1 MEPGANAK
9 GIGASVKRVE
19 DGPLVTG
26 QGQFTDDLSVAGEA
40 HAVFVRSPHAHAKVS
55 AIRSDAAAAM
65 PGALAVVTAADIAAL
80 VKRPIPSMSAE
91 PPFGVYAPDG
101 TPARDGPQY
110 PLARDR
116 VRYVGEAVALV
127 IAESEIEALD
137 GAETVEVDYDPLP
150 AVTAYDQALA
160 ATTTPLWPDR
170 DDNQSFHWENGDGA
184 PVEMIFASAD
194 HVCEMD
200 LTNNRIVASFMEPR
214 AAIADYA
221 PEDQRFT
228 LYVGCQGVHNLR
240 DALVGL
246 MEVPTDKIRVISR
259 DVGGGFGARASLY
272 PEYPVLLAAAKQLG
286 RPVRWTAT
294 RSESFLTDMQSRDHQ
309 TKAALALDRD
319 GKFLGLRI
327 ASTWRHGAYLSTRN
341 LFITVAYLPPTVGSV
356 YTIPA
361 AHISLRG
368 LFTNTTPQAA
378 YRGVGRAE
386 ANYLLE
392 RLIDAAATQI
402 GIDRIDLRRRNLVTP
417 AHMPWTM
424 AGGGTVTSG
433 EFAVNMDRALTLA
446 DWQGFSER
454 RRDSAG
460 RGRLRGIGLANYVEN
475 DGSIPFEY
483 SEIDVSSGGTV
494 HAAIGTQ
501 DFGMGH
507 RTIYAQILS
516 ETLGIPFEAIQI
528 DFGDTDGIT
537 KGTGSHGSR
546 SARMGGS
553 AAIMGAR
560 AVIEKGMEIAAG
572 HLEASVSDIDFADGH
587 YTIAGTD
594 RSVSLFEVAGLA
606 EQSGDNLAAEATF
619 QAKGDV
625 QANGCHITEV
635 SIDRDTGDLRIERHI
650 MVVDVGRAINP
661 MIVDGQMHGGAAQGL
676 GQAVLEHVV
685 YDRASGQQVSGS
697 YMDFALPR
705 ADDMPNFVVDL
716 NEVIEADNP
725 TGAKG
730 AGENATT
737 GAPAAVMNA
746 IHDALGQIGAGPIDM
761 PATPER
767 LWRVL
772 SNKASN

>member
-1 MEPGANAK
+1 MASAVEAG
-9 GIGASVKRVE
+9 GIGAAVKRVE

-26 QGQFTDDLSVAGEA
+26 QGQFTDDLSVTGQA
-40 HAVFVRSPHAHAKVS
+40 HAVFVRSPHAHARLLS
-55 AIRSDAAAAM
+55 IRTEVARAM
-65 PGALAVVTAADIAAL
+65 PGVLAVLTAEDIASQI
-80 VKRPIPSMSAE
+80 KRPIPSLSAE
-91 PPFGVYAPDG
+91 PPIGVFAPDG

-116 VRYVGEAVALV
+116 VRYVGEAMAVV
-127 IAESEIEALD
+127 IAESETEALD
-137 GAETVEVDYDPLP
+137 GAERVEVDYEPLP
-150 AVTAYDQALA
+150 AVTTYDQALA
-160 ATTTPLWPDR
+160 ETTTSLWPDR
-170 DDNQSFHWENGDGA
+170 DDNQSFYWESGDGA
-184 PVEMIFASAD
+184 PVEAIFNAAD

-200 LTNNRIVASFMEPR
+200 LTNNRVVASFMEPR
-214 AAIADYA
+214 AAIAEYS

-228 LYVGCQGVHNLR
+228 LHVGCQGTHNIR

-259 DVGGGFGARASLY
+259 DVGGGFGARSNLY
-272 PEYPVLLAAAKQLG
+272 PEYPVLLAAAKRLG

-294 RSESFLTDMQSRDHQ
+294 RSESFLTDNQSRDHQ
-309 TKAALALDRD
+309 TKAALALDGD
-319 GKFLGLRI
+319 GRFLGVRI
-327 ASTWRHGAYLSTRN
+327 ASTWRHGAYLPSRN
-341 LFITVAYLPPTVGSV
+341 IFVTVAYLPPTVGSV
-356 YTIPA
+356 YTIPS

-368 LFTNTTPQAA
+368 LFSNTAPMGP

-392 RLIDAAATQI
+392 RLIDAAAAQI

-417 AHMPWTM
+417 AQMPWTM
-424 AGGGTVTSG
+424 AGGGTITSG
-433 EFAVNMDRALTLA
+433 EFAANMDRALALV
-446 DWQGFSER
+446 DWRGFSER
-454 RRDSAG
+454 RVESA
-460 RGRLRGIGLANYVEN
+460 RQGRLRGIGLANYVEN

-483 SEIDVSSGGTV
+483 SEIGVDPAGIVL
-494 HAAIGTQ
+494 AAIGTQ

-516 ETLGIPFEAIQI
+516 ETFGIPFEAIRV
-528 DFGDTDGIT
+528 DFGDTDGIA

-560 AVIEKGMEIAAG
+560 AVIEKGLEIAAG
-572 HLEASVSDIDFADGH
+572 HLEASVSDVDFANGH

-594 RSVSLFEVAGLA
+594 RSVSLFDVAGLA
-606 EQSGDNLAAEATF
+606 EQSGDYLAAEATF

-650 MVVDVGRAINP
+650 MVADVGRAINP
-661 MIVDGQMHGGAAQGL
+661 MIVDGQMHGGATQGL

-685 YDRASGQQVSGS
+685 YDRESGQQLSGS
-697 YMDFALPR
+697 YMDFAIPR

-716 NEVIEADNP
+716 NEVVEADNP

-746 IHDALGQIGAGPIDM
+746 IHDALGQVGAGPVDM
-761 PATPER
+761 PATAER
-767 LWRVL
+767 IWRAL
-772 SNKASN
+772 SL